1 MQVKDNN
8 DNERPLSSAALH
20 ILLALAESD
29 LHGYGIM
36 QSVKRQ
42 SEGTFK
48 LGPGTLYANLD
59 RLLAG
64 GLVGETERKL
74 KGGET
79 RREYCLTS
87 SGERVLRLP
96 WVRKPSFVLDVRPAH
111 IDFDGDAVRVGERAS
126 IRATRPVELQ
136 DDVRCGIPGYEE
148 SGRELYADALVVHDD
163 PFDYEL
169 TGNCAYRSSFHYSS

>member
-1 MQVKDNN
+1 MKVKDNKN

-42 SEGTFK
+42 SQGMFK

-74 KGGET
+74 KDGET
-79 RREYCLTS
+79 RREYCLTPN
-87 SGERVLRLP
+87 GERVLRLE
-96 WVRKPSFVLDVRPAH
+96 VQRLRQVVNVARTRLGKLD
-111 IDFDGDAVRVGERAS
+111 ERGA
-126 IRATRPVELQ
+126 
-136 DDVRCGIPGYEE
+136 
-148 SGRELYADALVVHDD
+148 
-163 PFDYEL
+163 
-169 TGNCAYRSSFHYSS
+169 

>member
-1 MQVKDNN
+1 MEVKNN
-8 DNERPLSSAALH
+8 DKDNERPLSSAALH

-59 RLLAG
+59 RLLAS

-74 KGGET
+74 KGSET

-87 SGERVLRLP
+87 SGEHVLRLE
-96 WVRKPSFVLDVRPAH
+96 VQRLRQVVNVARTRLGKLD
-111 IDFDGDAVRVGERAS
+111 ERGA
-126 IRATRPVELQ
+126 
-136 DDVRCGIPGYEE
+136 
-148 SGRELYADALVVHDD
+148 
-163 PFDYEL
+163 
-169 TGNCAYRSSFHYSS
+169 

>member
-1 MQVKDNN
+1 MQVKDQHS
-8 DNERPLSSAALH
+8 ERPLSSAALH

-42 SEGTFK
+42 SSGTFK

-64 GLVGETERKL
+64 GLVGETERKMNNS
-74 KGGET
+74 ET

-87 SGERVLRLP
+87 SGERVLRLE
-96 WVRKPSFVLDVRPAH
+96 VSRLRQMVNVARSRLGKLD
-111 IDFDGDAVRVGERAS
+111 ER
-126 IRATRPVELQ
+126 RT
-136 DDVRCGIPGYEE
+136 
-148 SGRELYADALVVHDD
+148 
-163 PFDYEL
+163 
-169 TGNCAYRSSFHYSS
+169 